1 MSKLSTLDAN
11 LKHVTYLK
19 ERRGPNMQR
28 FGVGWDPIR
37 NQATEMVTLYS
48 KCLTDYM
55 FLITKRFAYFF
66 QKVQDKEEMTDEMFQ
81 YAVDFEILVN
91 NLDLMNNN
99 LQIMTKALD
108 SQFAKEIAQAQEFTQ
123 MAKDIAAKIHNSEK
137 AADQFVKNV
146 KNAKQMQSISS
157 N

>member
-1 MSKLSTLDAN
+1 MNTIMNKLQTLEAS

-48 KCLTDYM
+48 KCLMDYL
-55 FLITKRFAYFF
+55 FIITKKSMYLI
-66 QKVQDKEEMTDEMFQ
+66 QKVLHKEEITEESLQ
-81 YAVDFEILVN
+81 HIWNVDILMN

-99 LQIMTKALD
+99 LQIITKALD
-108 SQFAKEIAQAQEFTQ
+108 SQFAKEILQAQEFAQ
-123 MAKDIAAKIHNSEK
+123 IAKEIAGKVQNSEK
-137 AADQFVKNV
+137 DADEFVK
-146 KNAKQMQSISS
+146 KNKSLA
-157 N
+157 